1 MPAADMP
8 AGACPEALAHI
19 STHVL
24 IRMGYNRSNGGH
36 GVNDVRRMGLSR
48 DEAAARLEKYGP
60 NLLKSPK
67 KAGAAKIFASQF
79 KDVLVLILLASTII
93 SVALGEYVEAITI
106 IAIVFVNAAVG
117 FAQEYR
123 TEKTL
128 EALKSMAAP
137 GARVLRGGQIQEIA
151 ASQVVPGDVVLLDA
165 GMRVCADGF
174 VLESSSLA
182 TDESLLTGES
192 IPVEKS
198 AARADEIREGFTAQN
213 RRDMVYM
220 GTMTTAGHGRF
231 LVSATGMSTQM
242 GGIAGLLHEIPE
254 ERTPL
259 QQKLAAMG
267 RVISIVCIGI
277 CLVVT
282 LTGILRGEA
291 LFDMFLTGLSLAV
304 AAIPEG
310 LPAVVTIALGLG
322 TSRMLARGA
331 LIRRLHAVET
341 LGCSDVICS
350 DKTGTL
356 TQNKM
361 TVTESWSMGGAQAR
375 TMINEIAVLCN
386 DSSSGRQSPTETAI
400 YDMALEA
407 GVNARALERENLR
420 ISEKPF
426 DSSRKLMSVVV
437 SGAHG
442 RRQLTK
448 GAPEV
453 LLASC
458 TRYLSPDGVRP
469 LDRETRAEIERS
481 NAAMCDRALRV
492 IGFGYREAGGT
503 IIESDMIFAGLA
515 GMLDPPRPE
524 AAEAVRRCRSA
535 GIRPVMITGDHKNTA
550 VAIARQ
556 LGIFGAR
563 SVCMT
568 GAQLDALSD
577 EQLMTQV
584 ERVSVFAR
592 VSPAHKLRIVRAL
605 RKKGHIVA
613 MTGDGVND
621 APAVTEADIGVA
633 MGVSGSDVTKEAS
646 SVVLL
651 DDNFST
657 LVAAVEEG
665 RGIFANIRK
674 FIRYLL
680 SCNIGE
686 VITMFAG
693 MLAGLP
699 AVLVPIQILLVNL
712 VTDSLPAIALGMEPG
727 EPDLMRQRPRR
738 RSDGVFS
745 GGLLPVIIFRGCMIG
760 LTTLGIYS
768 LFGRLYGEL
777 ALARTAALV
786 TLIATQL
793 VHVFEC
799 KSETRPL
806 TRINPFNN
814 PFLIIAVL
822 ISAGVTAAAVY
833 LPALRPVFGTVPLG
847 WGQLGIIAAATL
859 LVPLISGIFKRI
871 SMKNR

>member
-1 MPAADMP
+1 MNDM
-8 AGACPEALAHI
+8 
-19 STHVL
+19 
-24 IRMGYNRSNGGH
+24 RKN
-36 GVNDVRRMGLSR
+36 GLSR
-48 DEAAARLEKYGP
+48 EEAAARLEKYGP
-60 NLLKSPK
+60 NRLKSAK
-67 KAGAAKIFASQF
+67 KAGAMKVFASQF

-93 SVALGEYVEAITI
+93 SVAMGEYVEAITI
-106 IAIVFVNAAVG
+106 IAIVFVNAVVG
-117 FAQEYR
+117 FVQEYR

-128 EALKSMAAP
+128 EALKKLSAP
-137 GARVLRGGQIQEIA
+137 GARVLREGVVTEIA
-151 ASQVVPGDVVLLDA
+151 ADEVVPGDIVLLDA

-174 VLESSSLA
+174 VLESASLA
-182 TDESLLTGES
+182 SDESLLTGES
-192 IPVEKS
+192 VPVEKT
-198 AARADEIREGFTAQN
+198 AAATEEIREGFTAQN

-220 GTMTTAGHGRF
+220 GTMTTSGHGRF
-231 LVSATGMSTQM
+231 VVSATGMSTQM
-242 GGIAGLLHEIPE
+242 GGIAGLLREIPE

-259 QQKLAAMG
+259 QQKLASMG
-267 RVISIVCIGI
+267 RVISIGCLGI
-277 CLVVT
+277 CVVVT

-356 TQNKM
+356 TQNRM
-361 TVTESWSMGGAQAR
+361 TVTESWSAGGARAKAL
-375 TMINEIAVLCN
+375 MNEIAVLCSN
-386 DSSSGRQSPTETAI
+386 SQSNEQDPTEAAI
-400 YDMALEA
+400 YRMAVSAGADAEA
-407 GVNARALERENLR
+407 LVRENPRLA
-420 ISEKPF
+420 EKPF
-426 DSSRKLMSVVV
+426 DSARKLMSVAV
-437 SGAHG
+437 SGKNG

-453 LLASC
+453 LLAAC
-458 TRYLSPDGVRP
+458 TRYLSGDGVRP
-469 LDRETRAEIERS
+469 LDRSAIRDIEAA

-492 IGFGYREAGGT
+492 IGFGYRVCGGD
-503 IIESDMIFAGLA
+503 ISESDMIFVGLA

-524 AAEAVRRCRSA
+524 AKEAVRRCRSA
-535 GIRPVMITGDHKNTA
+535 GIRPVMITGDHRNTA
-550 VAIARQ
+550 VAIAKQ
-556 LGIFGAR
+556 LGIFGAKG
-563 SVCMT
+563 VCMT
-568 GAQLDALSD
+568 GPELDAMS
-577 EQLMTQV
+577 EERFAAQV

-592 VSPAHKLRIVRAL
+592 VSPSHKLRIVRAL
-605 RKKGHIVA
+605 RRNGHIVA

-621 APAVTEADIGVA
+621 APAVKEADIGVA

-686 VITMFAG
+686 VITMFVG
-693 MLAGLP
+693 MLAGIP
-699 AVLVPIQILLVNL
+699 SVLLPIQILLVNL

-727 EPDLMRQRPRR
+727 EPELMRQKPRK

-745 GGLLPVIIFRGCMIG
+745 GGLLPVIILRGCMIG
-760 LTTLGIYS
+760 LTTLGIYL
-768 LFGRLYGEL
+768 LFSRLYGGKEL
-777 ALARTAALV
+777 AGTAALV

-799 KSETRPL
+799 KSETLPL
-806 TRINPFNN
+806 GRIKLLNN
-814 PFLIIAVL
+814 PFMLIAVL

-833 LPALRPVFGTVPLG
+833 IPALRLVFGTVPLG

-859 LVPLISGIFKRI
+859 LVPVVSGIFKRI
-871 SMKNR
+871 SAKR